1 MRSPFA
7 AHTLAAVAV
16 AAALAQPAAAQPRP
30 HEPGAEAYRLAC
42 GQCHGEQG
50 RGDGPLRS
58 LLNIQAPDLTT
69 LSQRNSG
76 EFPFARV
83 MRIVDGRTEIAAHGT
98 QQMPAWGAVF
108 SLEAS
113 DRLEPY
119 WRETYIRGRIV
130 EVVSYIEA
138 LQR

>member
-1 MRSPFA
+1 MRACLMTLGSMA
-7 AHTLAAVAV
+7 LVLAAGSAV
-16 AAALAQPAAAQPRP
+16 AQPRP

-42 GQCHGEQG
+42 GQCHGPDG

-58 LLNIQAPDLTT
+58 LLNIQAADLTT
-69 LSQRNSG
+69 LRQRNNG
-76 EFPFARV
+76 EFPFNRV
-83 MRIVDGRTEIAAHGT
+83 MRIVDGRDQIAAHGT
-98 QQMPAWGAVF
+98 SQMPAWGAVF

-113 DRLEPY
+113 DRLDPY

-130 EVVSYIEA
+130 EVVAFVEA